1 MRNPDNL
8 SSPRLQR
15 IQRVSARI
23 ATACGVLMI
32 ALPALLMTLS
42 LFLPEFL
49 AMQNAARQMGVEAD
63 EISGLARFASF
74 AAMVIGSA
82 PLLWGLWVLRRLFQ
96 SYAAGDVFTPM
107 AAQRLKHVAYALLA
121 LIIARPIGGA
131 LFGLALSI
139 DTVKQGGQGHLM
151 IAFGST
157 EIWLGLAG
165 ATVLVI
171 AWIMGEAAALADE
184 NKSFV

>member
-1 MRNPDNL
+1 MPDPD
-8 SSPRLQR
+8 STRLAR

-23 ATACGVLMI
+23 VTACGVLMVVLPVFLLTA
-32 ALPALLMTLS
+32 ALAW
-42 LFLPEFL
+42 PEFL
-49 AMQNAARQMGVEAD
+49 AMQNAARQIGIEAD
-63 EISGLARFASF
+63 EISGLARLASF

-96 SYAAGDVFTPM
+96 SYAAGDVFTPA
-107 AAQRLKHVAYALLA
+107 AAQHLKYAAYALLA
-121 LIIARPIGGA
+121 LIVTRPIGGA

-157 EIWLGLAG
+157 EVWLGLAG
-165 ATVLVI
+165 AIVLVI
-171 AWIMGEAAALADE
+171 AWIMGEAAAMAEE
-184 NKSFV
+184 NKAFV